1 MDKQEIL
8 KALKKENEYRH
19 GLPYTIVANTFLVVA
34 FVFGELRGQ
43 IATRITL
50 YGREVFDEKSMAPFY
65 ISTALC
71 IVAILLHRIAL
82 RKNDYARALRR
93 GEYEIY
99 MVTVSNIID
108 EETQVIVYTK
118 TRDDTTRIGELC
130 RKYIKEGLP
139 KLGDRGYLI
148 EINGATVYGKY
159 IPITQGDESRYRST
173 AET

>member
-1 MDKQEIL
+1 M
-8 KALKKENEYRH
+8 R
-19 GLPYTIVANTFLVVA
+19 
-34 FVFGELRGQ
+34 
-43 IATRITL
+43 
-50 YGREVFDEKSMAPFY
+50 YG
-65 ISTALC
+65 
-71 IVAILLHRIAL
+71 
-82 RKNDYARALRR
+82 NDYARALRR